1 MGGELG
7 LLVLE
12 IGLLWLSL
20 TELVGDNF
28 LRVWPIMVEIC
39 DGKVLILFL
48 SLGVFVFSSDNRESG
63 VLILNVIF
71 DIFDIFLSWCVL
83 NDS

>member
-1 MGGELG
+1 M
-7 LLVLE
+7 LVLE

-28 LRVWPIMVEIC
+28 LGVWLIMVEIC

-71 DIFDIFLSWCVL
+71 DIFLSWCVL